1 MVTFT
6 LRRLGRGAR
15 QATNAVSTAST
26 PKKMAGFAVGDNA
39 PPDAGR
45 PSARF
50 IRSAEMRRLASPGF
64 LAIGQKMKKGPH
76 HQTPFFKF
84 VARPARFELATPW
97 FVVRLSGAT
106 R

>member
-6 LRRLGRGAR
+6 WRRLGRGSS
-15 QATNAVSTAST
+15 QATSAVSTAST
-26 PKKMAGFAVGDNA
+26 PKKNAVFAVGDSA
-39 PPDAGR
+39 PPAAGR

-64 LAIGQKMKKGPH
+64 LAIGQQMKKGPH
-76 HQTPFFKF
+76 QQPLFSKF
-84 VARPARFELATPW
+84 VERPARFELATPW